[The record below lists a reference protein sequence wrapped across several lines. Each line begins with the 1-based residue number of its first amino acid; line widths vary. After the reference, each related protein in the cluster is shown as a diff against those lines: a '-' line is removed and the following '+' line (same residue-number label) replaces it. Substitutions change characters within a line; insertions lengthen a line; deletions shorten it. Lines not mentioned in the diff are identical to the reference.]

1 MPGGKIR
8 KSGCEAGSGGVRA
21 GLCKTQARD
30 IYRTQLGLAF
40 GMIGKL
46 RGIVDAVGADHA
58 IVDVGGVGYEVACSS
73 RTLSALPAP
82 GEPVTLSIETH
93 VREDAIKLYGFLSE
107 AERGWFRLLQSVQ
120 GVGAKVALSILSTL
134 DAGQIANA
142 IALQDKSMMTRAPG
156 VGPKVALRIVNELRD
171 KAPPLAFSVAA
182 AGQAPVAVNGAKPAP
197 AAPSPAAE
205 AVSALVNL
213 GYAPLQANAAIS
225 AAMAKTGD
233 APRTEDLIRLGL
245 KELAR

>member
-1 MPGGKIR
+1 
-8 KSGCEAGSGGVRA
+8 
-21 GLCKTQARD
+21 
-30 IYRTQLGLAF
+30 
-40 GMIGKL
+40 MIGKL
-46 RGIVDAVGADHA
+46 RGVVDAAGADHA
-58 IVDVGGVGYEVACSS
+58 IIDVGGVGYEVVCSS

-134 DAGQIANA
+134 DPAQLANA
-142 IALQDKSMMTRAPG
+142 IALQDKAMVSRAPG
-156 VGPKVALRIVNELRD
+156 VGPKVALRIVNELKD
-171 KAPPLAFSVAA
+171 KAPPLAFSLAA
-182 AGQAPVAVNGAKPAP
+182 PAPVGAPGGAKPASP
-197 AAPSPAAE
+197 APSAGAE

-213 GYAPLQANAAIS
+213 GYAPLQANAAVS
-225 AAMAKTGD
+225 AAMTKSGD
-233 APRTEDLIRLGL
+233 AARVEDLIRLGL

>member
-1 MPGGKIR
+1 
-8 KSGCEAGSGGVRA
+8 
-21 GLCKTQARD
+21 
-30 IYRTQLGLAF
+30 
-40 GMIGKL
+40 MIGKL
-46 RGIVDAVGADHA
+46 RGLVDAVGADHA
-58 IVDVGGVGYEVACSS
+58 IIDVGGVGYEVACSS

-82 GEPVTLSIETH
+82 GEAVTLSIETH

-142 IALQDKSMMTRAPG
+142 IALQDKSMVSRAPG

-171 KAPPLAFSVAA
+171 KAPPLALVTTQV
-182 AGQAPVAVNGAKPAP
+182 AGQAPSQTNGIKTASV
-197 AAPSPAAE
+197 APSPAAE

-225 AAMAKTGD
+225 AAMSKAGE
-233 APRTEDLIRLGL
+233 AARTEDLIRLGL

>member
-1 MPGGKIR
+1 
-8 KSGCEAGSGGVRA
+8 
-21 GLCKTQARD
+21 
-30 IYRTQLGLAF
+30 
-40 GMIGKL
+40 
-46 RGIVDAVGADHA
+46 
-58 IVDVGGVGYEVACSS
+58 
-73 RTLSALPAP
+73 
-82 GEPVTLSIETH
+82 

-142 IALQDKSMMTRAPG
+142 IALQDRAMMARAPG
-156 VGPKVALRIVNELRD
+156 VGPKVALRIVNELKD
-171 KAPPLAFSVAA
+171 KAPPLAISAA
-182 AGQAPVAVNGAKPAP
+182 AAASPAAAAANGAKHAP
-197 AAPSPAAE
+197 AASPVAE

-225 AAMAKTGD
+225 TALQKAGE

>member
-1 MPGGKIR
+1 
-8 KSGCEAGSGGVRA
+8 
-21 GLCKTQARD
+21 
-30 IYRTQLGLAF
+30 
-40 GMIGKL
+40 MIGKL
-46 RGIVDAVGADHA
+46 RGVVDAVGADHA
-58 IVDVGGVGYEVACSS
+58 IIDVGGVGYEVACSS
-73 RTLSALPAP
+73 RTLSALPQP

-120 GVGAKVALSILSTL
+120 GVGSKVALSILSTL
-134 DAGQIANA
+134 DIGHLANA
-142 IALQDKSMMTRAPG
+142 IALQDKATVTRAPG

-171 KAPPLAFSVAA
+171 KAPPLAISAA
-182 AGQAPVAVNGAKPAP
+182 AVSGSGSKGSDGKTTSAEVSPV
-197 AAPSPAAE
+197 AE

-225 AAMAKTGD
+225 AAIQKAGD
-233 APRTEDLIRLGL
+233 DPRTEDLIRFGL

>member
-1 MPGGKIR
+1 
-8 KSGCEAGSGGVRA
+8 
-21 GLCKTQARD
+21 
-30 IYRTQLGLAF
+30 
-40 GMIGKL
+40 MIGKL
-46 RGIVDAVGADHA
+46 RGAVDAVGADHA

-73 RTLSALPAP
+73 RTLAALPAP
-82 GEPVTLSIETH
+82 GEAVTLSIETH

-142 IALQDKSMMTRAPG
+142 IALQDRAMMARAPG
-156 VGPKVALRIVNELRD
+156 VGPKVALRIVNELKD
-171 KAPPLAFSVAA
+171 KAPPLAISAAIAASPAA
-182 AGQAPVAVNGAKPAP
+182 APANGAKHAP
-197 AAPSPAAE
+197 AASPVAE

-225 AAMAKTGD
+225 TALQKAGE

>member
-1 MPGGKIR
+1 
-8 KSGCEAGSGGVRA
+8 
-21 GLCKTQARD
+21 
-30 IYRTQLGLAF
+30 
-40 GMIGKL
+40 MIGKL
-46 RGIVDAVGADHA
+46 RGVVDAVGADHA
-58 IVDVGGVGYEVACSS
+58 IIDVGGVGYEVACSS
-73 RTLSALPAP
+73 RTLSVLPQP

-134 DAGQIANA
+134 DVNHLANA
-142 IALQDKSMMTRAPG
+142 IALQDKATVTRAPG

-171 KAPPLAFSVAA
+171 KAPPLALSVAA
-182 AGQAPVAVNGAKPAP
+182 LTGPSGALNGASPPVAA
-197 AAPSPAAE
+197 SPAAE

-225 AAMAKTGD
+225 AAIHNAG
-233 APRTEDLIRLGL
+233 ASAEPRTEDLIRLGL

>member
-1 MPGGKIR
+1 
-8 KSGCEAGSGGVRA
+8 
-21 GLCKTQARD
+21 
-30 IYRTQLGLAF
+30 
-40 GMIGKL
+40 MIGKL
-46 RGIVDAVGADHA
+46 RGVVDAVGADHA
-58 IVDVGGVGYEVACSS
+58 IIDVGGVGYEVACSS
-73 RTLSALPAP
+73 RTLSALPQP

-120 GVGAKVALSILSTL
+120 GVGSKVALSILSTL
-134 DAGQIANA
+134 DVAHLANA
-142 IALQDKSMMTRAPG
+142 IALQDKATVTRAPG

-171 KAPPLAFSVAA
+171 KAPPLAISAA
-182 AGQAPVAVNGAKPAP
+182 AVSGPRSKGSDGKTISAEVSPV
-197 AAPSPAAE
+197 AE

-225 AAMAKTGD
+225 AAIQKAGD
-233 APRTEDLIRLGL
+233 DPRTEDLIRFGL